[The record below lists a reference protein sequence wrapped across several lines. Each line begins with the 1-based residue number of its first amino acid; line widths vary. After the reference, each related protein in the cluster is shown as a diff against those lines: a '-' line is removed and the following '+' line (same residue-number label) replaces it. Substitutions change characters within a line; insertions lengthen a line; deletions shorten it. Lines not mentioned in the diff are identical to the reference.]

1 MKRLI
6 FTAAALA
13 LPILAQAQQG
23 MAEPTAHTAHQHMQM
38 PAEVNSRLPR
48 EPGQS
53 AFAAIQEIV
62 ELLIDDPSTDW
73 TKVNIPA
80 LRQHLV
86 DMDNV
91 ALRANVSATPTAQG
105 MQFDVTSESK
115 EVRDSIRRMVKAHAT
130 TMNGSYGLTYE
141 TSERPDGAVMTAHAS
156 TPESLGKLE
165 ALGFIGVMTLG
176 AHHQTHH
183 LAIAKGMGPHE

>member
-6 FTAAALA
+6 VTAAALA
-13 LPILAQAQQG
+13 LPILAQAQQ
-23 MAEPTAHTAHQHMQM
+23 ETTEQTAHNSHQHMPI
-38 PAEVNSRLPR
+38 PAEVGSRLPS

-62 ELLIDDPSTDW
+62 ELLIADPSTDW
-73 TKVNIPA
+73 SKVNIPA

-91 ALRANVSATPTAQG
+91 ALRAKVSATPTAQG
-105 MQFDVTSESK
+105 MQFDVTGDG
-115 EVRDSIRRMVKAHAT
+115 EVRDSIRRMVKAHAA
-130 TMNGSYGLTYE
+130 TMNGTYGLTYE

-156 TPESLGKLE
+156 TPDSLGKLK